1 MSRIHEALRRAEQQ
15 EAVPAVESVEEPI
28 SLAGMPDSQ
37 VIAKAYGDDE
47 ATADM
52 GPGLEGAL
60 QRCSR
65 PAWHPN
71 RETMLFFDGAEQP
84 AERYQASEQFRTL
97 RSRLYQARRK
107 QPLQKV
113 LIASALPGDGK
124 TFVAAN
130 LAQRVIQLRNTAGCN
145 QRPECRCAFHGDN
158 NARRRLPGAF
168 RQVDIGDRKGRFA
181 FQDFAGSR
189 DGLMNIR
196 VSLLPLVRH
205 PAQAQAWAAL
215 SSAGVMG
222 LSLRQ

>member
-97 RSRLYQARRK
+97 RPRAGAKPARAFSFFDVEGEDE
-107 QPLQKV
+107 PDETV
-113 LIASALPGDGK
+113 DLIGMAGK
-124 TFVAAN
+124 
-130 LAQRVIQLRNTAGCN
+130 
-145 QRPECRCAFHGDN
+145 
-158 NARRRLPGAF
+158 
-168 RQVDIGDRKGRFA
+168 KG
-181 FQDFAGSR
+181 
-189 DGLMNIR
+189 
-196 VSLLPLVRH
+196 
-205 PAQAQAWAAL
+205 
-215 SSAGVMG
+215 
-222 LSLRQ
+222 